1 MNSDEARARAE
12 TAFKKE
18 QQAGEGAQAWLEYEA
33 KARAMQEN
41 TARLR
46 ALRLAKE
53 AADKAAGPA
62 RKTSPGSA
70 RIRSTSLVT

>member
-18 QQAGEGAQAWLEYEA
+18 QQAREGAQAWLEYEA

-70 RIRSTSLVT
+70 PIRSTSRVT

>member
-18 QQAGEGAQAWLEYEA
+18 QQAREGAQAWLEYEA

-46 ALRLAKE
+46 ALRLANE

-70 RIRSTSLVT
+70 RIRSTSRVT